1 MRLWFLL
8 CLAVFSTAAPA
19 QADPI
24 GRALDDAKA
33 YFRQAAPALSGNPF
47 GVDLRAYSDALF
59 EGNFTSSHW
68 GRRVELIIFD
78 QPDTSGLCSKFA
90 AFVTTPPRDG
100 KITLT
105 LCPQFS
111 RQGTDALRTLTI
123 LHELVHVVAGPDEC
137 RAMAFAAQ
145 VEFLASGAYS
155 RVDAY
160 WEAHKCQHSAHK
172 MPS

>member
-1 MRLWFLL
+1 MRFWFLV
-8 CLAVFSTAAPA
+8 CLAVISLVTPA

-24 GRALDDAKA
+24 GRALDDAKT
-33 YFRQAAPALSGNPF
+33 YFRKAVPALSGSRY
-47 GVDLRAYSDALF
+47 GVDMRDYSDALF
-59 EGNFTSSHW
+59 QHRFASSHW
-68 GRRVELIIFD
+68 GGNVELVIFD

-90 AFVTTPPRDG
+90 AFVTTPPQDG

-111 RQGTDALRTLTI
+111 RQGSDALRTLTI

-160 WEAHKCQHSAHK
+160 WEAHKCRHSAHK
-172 MPS
+172 MP

>member
-1 MRLWFLL
+1 MRFWYLV
-8 CLAVFSTAAPA
+8 CLAVFSIVTPA

-24 GRALDDAKA
+24 SRALDDAKA
-33 YFRQAAPALSGNPF
+33 YFRKAAPALSGTPF

-59 EGNFTSSHW
+59 QQNFASSYW
-68 GRRVELIIFD
+68 GGRVDLTIFD

-90 AFVTTPPRDG
+90 AFVTTPPQNG

-111 RQGTDALRTLTI
+111 RQGTDSLRTLTI

-145 VEFLASGAYS
+145 VEFLATGAYS

-160 WEAHKCQHSAHK
+160 WEANKCQHSAHK
-172 MPS
+172 MP